1 MEKFAILGGTFDPPH
16 NAHIEIA
23 KRAVGQFSLNRVS
36 FIPAGNPWHKEG
48 NVSDYNHR
56 FEMTKLLVSD
66 INYFEVSNIENDTSK
81 PTYTIDTLKKIE
93 NIENN
98 YMIIGADVAKN
109 ITTWKNYEEII
120 EYTKILIAPR
130 GGVTIAELDEAFP
143 GPYDLIQGEEVDLH
157 STFIRE
163 RLNEINNIQNIMPNK
178 IFEYIQDNSLYG

>member
-1 MEKFAILGGTFDPPH
+1 MKKFAILGGTFDPPH

-23 KRAVGQFSLNRVS
+23 KRALDQFSLNRVS

-48 NVSDYNHR
+48 VVSPYSHR
-56 FEMTKLLVSD
+56 FEMTKLLVD
-66 INYFEVSNIENDTSK
+66 DFDYFEVSDIENDTLK
-81 PTYTIDTLKKIE
+81 PTYTIETLKKIE
-93 NIENN
+93 NIENS
-98 YMIIGADVAKN
+98 YLIIGADVAKN
-109 ITTWKNYEEII
+109 IRTWKNYKEII

-130 GGVTIAELDEAFP
+130 DGVTISELDEGFP
-143 GPYDLIQGEEVDLH
+143 GPYDLIRGKEVNLH